1 MENLFWSELKQ
12 LFTYSPIHLFT
23 LWKYKRKMENL
34 FWSELKQLFTY
45 SPIHLFSPPNCLE
58 IKTENGKL
66 VLVGVK
72 TTIHLFTYSLFS
84 ATPNVL
90 RKVPKISIQNETLW
104 FYGSDEEDV

>member
-1 MENLFWSELKQ
+1 
-12 LFTYSPIHLFT
+12 
-23 LWKYKRKMENL
+23 MENL

-90 RKVPKISIQNETLW
+90 RKVPKISIQKETLW